1 MAARVVLNHSTH
13 VPGLLDALARV
24 PRGACSTLV
33 PGRLF
38 TGRGN
43 AERLSIQVSVPTPTG
58 WRLLA
63 RKGSQLQEVFA
74 VTALTREP
82 LQEVLTRAATGR

>member
-1 MAARVVLNHSTH
+1 MARVVLNHSTH
-13 VPGLLDALARV
+13 VPGLVAALSRV
-24 PRGACSTLV
+24 PKDACSTLV

-43 AERLSIQVSVPTPTG
+43 TERLSIHVSVATPTG

-63 RKGSQLQEVFA
+63 RKGSQVQEIFA
-74 VTALTREP
+74 VTALAREP
-82 LQEVLTRAATGR
+82 LQDVLTHAASGR